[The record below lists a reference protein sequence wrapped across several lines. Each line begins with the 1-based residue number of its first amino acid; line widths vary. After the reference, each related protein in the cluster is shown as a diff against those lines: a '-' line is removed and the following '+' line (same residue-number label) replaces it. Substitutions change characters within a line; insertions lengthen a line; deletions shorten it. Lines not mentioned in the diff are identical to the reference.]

1 MGVKLSPQRRTEGK
15 YFYKMKSLLVL
26 AVFGALAQAEITKE
40 EGVLVLTEGNFQE
53 AVDGNEHILVEF
65 YAPWCG
71 HCKAL
76 APEYAKAAGLLTEKG
91 SSIMLGKVDAT
102 EQKKIAETHEVRGYP
117 TLKFF
122 KNGKAMEY
130 GGGRTADT
138 IVAWLEKKTG
148 PPAVTLASEDEAKK
162 FIEDNKVAVIGF
174 FKDQDS
180 AEAKNFLE
188 VAGSMDEI
196 KFGITSEAA
205 VFTANKVE
213 KDGVVLFKQFDEGR
227 NDYDG
232 KADADELTKFVSA
245 NSLPLVIQFNHD
257 TAQKIF
263 SGEVKNHL
271 LLFVSQTSDAFP
283 AQKEMAAKVAT
294 DYKGKVLFVTVDADE
309 EDHKR
314 ILEFF
319 GMSED
324 EVPGMRLI
332 RLEEDMAKY
341 KPESGAIEEANV
353 RKFVADFLDG
363 KLKQHLLSE
372 DIPEDW
378 DKEPVKVLVGK
389 NFEEVAKDTNKDVLV
404 EFYAPWCGHCKQLT
418 PTWDKLGEKYKDSD
432 KVVIA
437 KMDSTANE
445 LEDVKIQGFPTIKLF
460 KKGDNTV
467 VDYNGERTLDGLV
480 RFLESDGVDGAA
492 APDDEEEDEDDDLG
506 HDEL

>member
-1 MGVKLSPQRRTEGK
+1 MGEFSPASRSVHTHQD
-15 YFYKMKSLLVL
+15 KMKSLGVL
-26 AVFGALAQAEITKE
+26 LALASVALGAEVTKD
-40 EGVLVLTEGNFQE
+40 EGVSVLTVENFDEVIEGNEF
-53 AVDGNEHILVEF
+53 VLVEF

-76 APEYAKAAGLLTEKG
+76 APEYAKAAGILAEKE
-91 SSIMLGKVDAT
+91 SKIVLAKVDAT
-102 EQKKIAETHEVRGYP
+102 EEGAVAEKFEVRGYP

-122 KNGKAMEY
+122 RNGKATEY

-138 IVAWLEKKTG
+138 IVSWLEKKTG
-148 PPAVTLASEDEAKK
+148 PPAVALATEDEAKK
-162 FIEDNKVAVIGF
+162 F
-174 FKDQDS
+174 
-180 AEAKNFLE
+180 LE
-188 VAGSMDEI
+188 VAGTMDDV
-196 KFGITSEAA
+196 KFAITSEAA

-213 KDGVVLFKQFDEGR
+213 KDGVVLFKAFDEGR

-232 KADADELTKFVSA
+232 AAEADALSAFITA
-245 NSLPLVIQFNHD
+245 NSLPLVIEFNHD

-271 LLFVSQTSDAFP
+271 LLFVSQKSEDFP
-283 AQKEMAAKVAT
+283 AQKEFAAKIAA
-294 DYKGKVLFVTVDADE
+294 DYKNKVLFVTVDADE

-319 GMSED
+319 GMKED

-353 RKFVADFLDG
+353 RKFVQDFLDG

-389 NFEEVAKDTNKDVLV
+389 NFEEVAMNKDKNVLV
-404 EFYAPWCGHCKQLT
+404 EFYAPWCGK
-418 PTWDKLGEKYKDSD
+418 
-432 KVVIA
+432 
-437 KMDSTANE
+437 
-445 LEDVKIQGFPTIKLF
+445 
-460 KKGDNTV
+460 
-467 VDYNGERTLDGLV
+467 
-480 RFLESDGVDGAA
+480 
-492 APDDEEEDEDDDLG
+492 
-506 HDEL
+506 

>member
-1 MGVKLSPQRRTEGK
+1 MGTISLEIPTIGRGLTRETLKIKDTK
-15 YFYKMKSLLVL
+15 KMKFLIVL
-26 AVFGALAQAEITKE
+26 AVLGAVTRAEITKE
-40 EGVLVLTEGNFQE
+40 EGVLVLTNDNFEG
-53 AVDGNEHILVEF
+53 AIADNEFILVEF

-76 APEYAKAAGLLTEKG
+76 APEYAKAAGLLAEKE
-91 SSIMLGKVDAT
+91 SKIVLGKVDAT

-162 FIEDNKVAVIGF
+162 FIEDNEVAVIGF

-188 VAGSMDEI
+188 VAGMMDEV

-232 KADADELTKFVSA
+232 KADADELTKFVNA

-271 LLFVSQTSDAFP
+271 LLFVSEKSDAFP
-283 AQKEMAAKVAT
+283 AQKEMAAKIAA
-294 DYKGKVLFVTVDADE
+294 DYKGKVLFVTVDAM
-309 EDHKR
+309 KR
-314 ILEFF
+314 IT
-319 GMSED
+319 
-324 EVPGMRLI
+324 R
-332 RLEEDMAKY
+332 
-341 KPESGAIEEANV
+341 ES
-353 RKFVADFLDG
+353 
-363 KLKQHLLSE
+363 
-372 DIPEDW
+372 
-378 DKEPVKVLVGK
+378 
-389 NFEEVAKDTNKDVLV
+389 
-404 EFYAPWCGHCKQLT
+404 
-418 PTWDKLGEKYKDSD
+418 
-432 KVVIA
+432 
-437 KMDSTANE
+437 
-445 LEDVKIQGFPTIKLF
+445 
-460 KKGDNTV
+460 
-467 VDYNGERTLDGLV
+467 
-480 RFLESDGVDGAA
+480 
-492 APDDEEEDEDDDLG
+492 
-506 HDEL
+506 

>member
-1 MGVKLSPQRRTEGK
+1 VNVYLLNIK
-15 YFYKMKSLLVL
+15 KMRSLASLLAFGLL
-26 AVFGALAQAEITKE
+26 ATVAVAEITKD
-40 EGVLVLTEGNFQE
+40 EGVLVLTDDNFQE
-53 AVDGNEHILVEF
+53 AIDAHEHILVEF

-71 HCKAL
+71 HCKSL
-76 APEYAKAAGLLTEKG
+76 APEYAKAAGKLAEAG
-91 SSIMLGKVDAT
+91 SPIMLAKVDAT

-122 KNGKAMEY
+122 KKGRAMDY
-130 GGGRTADT
+130 MGGRTADT
-138 IVAWLEKKTG
+138 IVSWLEKKTG
-148 PPAVTLASEDEAKK
+148 PPAVALATEDEAKK

-174 FKDQDS
+174 FKDQES

-188 VAGSMDEI
+188 VAGTMDDV
-196 KFGITSEAA
+196 KFAITSEAA

-213 KDGVVLFKQFDEGR
+213 KDGVVLFKAFDEGR

-232 KADADELTKFVSA
+232 AAEADALSAFITA
-245 NSLPLVIQFNHD
+245 NSLPLVIEFNHD

-271 LLFVSQTSDAFP
+271 LLFVSQKSEDFP
-283 AQKEMAAKVAT
+283 AQKEVAAKIAA
-294 DYKGKVLFVTVDADE
+294 DYKNKVLFVTVDADE

-319 GMSED
+319 GMKED

-341 KPESGAIEEANV
+341 RPESAALEEANI
-353 RKFVADFLDG
+353 RKFVGDFLDG

-372 DIPEDW
+372 EVPEDW

-389 NFEEVAKDTNKDVLV
+389 NFEEVAMNKDKNVLV
-404 EFYAPWCGHCKQLT
+404 EFYAPWCGHCKQLA
-418 PTWDKLGEKYKDSD
+418 PIWDQLGEAYKDHENI
-432 KVVIA
+432 VIA

-445 LEDVKIQGFPTIKLF
+445 LETVKVQGFPTLKYF
-460 KKGDNTV
+460 MAGDNKV
-467 VDYNGERTLDGLV
+467 VDYNGERTLEGLKK
-480 RFLESDGVDGAA
+480 FLESGGKDGAGV
-492 APDDEEEDEDDDLG
+492 PEDEEDEDDEDDEDAG

>member
-1 MGVKLSPQRRTEGK
+1 M
-15 YFYKMKSLLVL
+15 
-26 AVFGALAQAEITKE
+26 
-40 EGVLVLTEGNFQE
+40 
-53 AVDGNEHILVEF
+53 
-65 YAPWCG
+65 
-71 HCKAL
+71 
-76 APEYAKAAGLLTEKG
+76 
-91 SSIMLGKVDAT
+91 
-102 EQKKIAETHEVRGYP
+102 
-117 TLKFF
+117 
-122 KNGKAMEY
+122 
-130 GGGRTADT
+130 
-138 IVAWLEKKTG
+138 
-148 PPAVTLASEDEAKK
+148 
-162 FIEDNKVAVIGF
+162 
-174 FKDQDS
+174 
-180 AEAKNFLE
+180 
-188 VAGSMDEI
+188 MDEV

-232 KADADELTKFVSA
+232 KADADELTKFVNA

-271 LLFVSQTSDAFP
+271 LLFVSEKADAFP
-283 AQKEMAAKVAT
+283 AQKEMAAKIAA

-341 KPESGAIEEANV
+341 KPESNSLEEANV
-353 RKFVADFLDG
+353 RKFVSDFLDG

-389 NFEEVAKDTNKDVLV
+389 NFEEVALNKEKNVLV
-404 EFYAPWCGHCKQLT
+404 EFYAPWCG
-418 PTWDKLGEKYKDSD
+418 KY
-432 KVVIA
+432 
-437 KMDSTANE
+437 
-445 LEDVKIQGFPTIKLF
+445 LF
-460 KKGDNTV
+460 H
-467 VDYNGERTLDGLV
+467 Y
-480 RFLESDGVDGAA
+480 RFLI
-492 APDDEEEDEDDDLG
+492 
-506 HDEL
+506 

>member
-1 MGVKLSPQRRTEGK
+1 MRS
-15 YFYKMKSLLVL
+15 FASLLAFGLL
-26 AVFGALAQAEITKE
+26 ATVAVAEITKD
-40 EGVLVLTEGNFQE
+40 EGVLVLTDDNFQE
-53 AVDGNEHILVEF
+53 AIDAHEHILVEF

-71 HCKAL
+71 HCKSL
-76 APEYAKAAGLLTEKG
+76 APEYAKAAGKLAEAG
-91 SSIMLGKVDAT
+91 SPIMLAKVDAT

-122 KNGKAMEY
+122 KKGRAMDY
-130 GGGRTADT
+130 MGGRTADT
-138 IVAWLEKKTG
+138 IVSWLEKKTG
-148 PPAVTLASEDEAKK
+148 PPAVALATEDEAKK

-174 FKDQDS
+174 FKDQES

-188 VAGSMDEI
+188 VAGTMDDV
-196 KFGITSEAA
+196 KFAITSEAA

-213 KDGVVLFKQFDEGR
+213 KDGVVLFKAFDEGR

-232 KADADELTKFVSA
+232 AAEADALSAFITA
-245 NSLPLVIQFNHD
+245 NSLPLVIEFNHD

-271 LLFVSQTSDAFP
+271 LLFVSQKSEDFP
-283 AQKEMAAKVAT
+283 AQKEVAAKIAA
-294 DYKGKVLFVTVDADE
+294 DYKNKVLFVTVDADE

-319 GMSED
+319 GMKED

-341 KPESGAIEEANV
+341 RPESAALEEANI
-353 RKFVADFLDG
+353 RKFVGDFLDG

-372 DIPEDW
+372 EVPEDW

-389 NFEEVAKDTNKDVLV
+389 NFEEVAMNKDKNVLV
-404 EFYAPWCGHCKQLT
+404 EFYAPWCGHCKQLA
-418 PTWDKLGEKYKDSD
+418 PIWDQLGEAYKDHENI
-432 KVVIA
+432 VIA

-445 LEDVKIQGFPTIKLF
+445 LETVKVQGFPTLKYF
-460 KKGDNTV
+460 MAGDNKV
-467 VDYNGERTLDGLV
+467 VDYNGERTLEGLKK
-480 RFLESDGVDGAA
+480 FLESGGKDGAGV
-492 APDDEEEDEDDDLG
+492 PEDEEDEDDEDDEDAG

>member
-1 MGVKLSPQRRTEGK
+1 MG
-15 YFYKMKSLLVL
+15 Y
-26 AVFGALAQAEITKE
+26 
-40 EGVLVLTEGNFQE
+40 
-53 AVDGNEHILVEF
+53 
-65 YAPWCG
+65 
-71 HCKAL
+71 
-76 APEYAKAAGLLTEKG
+76 
-91 SSIMLGKVDAT
+91 
-102 EQKKIAETHEVRGYP
+102 EVRGYP

-122 KNGKAMEY
+122 NKGKAMEY
-130 GGGRTADT
+130 GGGRTGDT

-148 PPAVTLASEDEAKK
+148 PPAVTVASEEEATK
-162 FIEDNKVAVIGF
+162 FIADNKVAVIGF
-174 FKDQDS
+174 FKDLES

-188 VAGSMDEI
+188 VAGSMDDV
-196 KFGITSEAA
+196 KFAVTSEAA

-213 KDGVVLFKQFDEGR
+213 KDGVVLFKAFDEGR

-232 KADADELTKFVSA
+232 AAEVEALTTFINA
-245 NSLPLVIQFNHD
+245 NSLPLVIEFNHD

-271 LLFVSQTSDAFP
+271 LLFVSEKADDFP
-283 AQKEMAAKVAT
+283 AQKEMAAKIAA

-341 KPESGAIEEANV
+341 KPESGALDEANV
-353 RKFVADFLDG
+353 RKFVSDFMDG

-372 DIPEDW
+372 DVPEDW

-389 NFEEVAKDTNKDVLV
+389 NFEEVALNKEKNVLV
-404 EFYAPWCGHCKQLT
+404 EFYAPWCGHCKQLA
-418 PTWDKLGEKYKDSD
+418 PTWDKLGEKFEDNAD
-432 KVVIA
+432 IVIA
-437 KMDSTANE
+437 KMDSTGNE
-445 LEDVKIQGFPTIKLF
+445 LEDIKIQGFPTIKLF
-460 KKGDNTV
+460 QKGDNKV
-467 VDYNGERTLDGLV
+467 VDYNGERTLEGFV
-480 RFLESDGVDGAA
+480 KFLESDGKDGAA
-492 APDDEEEDEDDDLG
+492 WEEEGEGGEEG